1 MEERGP
7 DGLPVGPE
15 SSPNRKG
22 VAVADTIKG
31 KIEDAGEAARDAAKK
46 AGEKVKDGADA
57 AADKAADAAKATGNA
72 VKDAGQK
79 LKAKSGA

>member
-1 MEERGP
+1 
-7 DGLPVGPE
+7 
-15 SSPNRKG
+15 
-22 VAVADTIKG
+22 
-31 KIEDAGEAARDAAKK
+31 
-46 AGEKVKDGADA
+46 VKDGADA